1 MINFID
7 VTLKHQNSRGI
18 HNVSFNVHKGQF
30 VYLMGPTGA
39 GKSTIINSIIKS
51 VKPDSG
57 QILVNNYDVSKLS
70 ENDFDIILSDYN
82 LSCKDI
88 LANYFYCNFC
98 FNSGESFIISYD
110 GRKIILEDSTEA
122 IEFTKN
128 VLSIISNMQM
138 GSEEYDEFISTRP

>member
-1 MINFID
+1 MSQFSCSKDLLINC
-7 VTLKHQNSRGI
+7 
-18 HNVSFNVHKGQF
+18 
-30 VYLMGPTGA
+30 
-39 GKSTIINSIIKS
+39 KSGNYYQSTFYKS
-51 VKPDSG
+51 
-57 QILVNNYDVSKLS
+57 NNGFLNIQREISTKLS

-110 GRKIILEDSTEA
+110 GRKIILEDSTGA

>member
-1 MINFID
+1 MSQFSCSKDLLINCKSGNYYQSTSYKSNNGF
-7 VTLKHQNSRGI
+7 LNSQREI
-18 HNVSFNVHKGQF
+18 
-30 VYLMGPTGA
+30 
-39 GKSTIINSIIKS
+39 ST
-51 VKPDSG
+51 
-57 QILVNNYDVSKLS
+57 KLS

-88 LANYFYCNFC
+88 LANHFYCNFC

-110 GRKIILEDSTEA
+110 GRQIILEDSTEA

-128 VLSIISNMQM
+128 VLLIISNMQM

>member
-1 MINFID
+1 MSQFSCSKDLLINC
-7 VTLKHQNSRGI
+7 
-18 HNVSFNVHKGQF
+18 
-30 VYLMGPTGA
+30 
-39 GKSTIINSIIKS
+39 KSGNYYQSTFYKS
-51 VKPDSG
+51 
-57 QILVNNYDVSKLS
+57 NNGFLNIQREISTKLS

-98 FNSGESFIISYD
+98 FNSGESFLISYD
-110 GRKIILEDSTEA
+110 GRKIILEDSNEA

>member
-1 MINFID
+1 MSQFSCRKDLLINCNSGNYYQSTFYKSNNGFLNSQREIST
-7 VTLKHQNSRGI
+7 TL
-18 HNVSFNVHKGQF
+18 
-30 VYLMGPTGA
+30 T
-39 GKSTIINSIIKS
+39 
-51 VKPDSG
+51 
-57 QILVNNYDVSKLS
+57 

-88 LANYFYCNFC
+88 LANYFFCNFC
-98 FNSGESFIISYD
+98 FNSDESFIISYD
-110 GRKIILEDSTEA
+110 GRKIILDDSIKA

>member
-1 MINFID
+1 MSQFSCSKDLLINCKSGNYYQSTFYKSNNAF
-7 VTLKHQNSRGI
+7 LNSQREI
-18 HNVSFNVHKGQF
+18 
-30 VYLMGPTGA
+30 
-39 GKSTIINSIIKS
+39 ST
-51 VKPDSG
+51 
-57 QILVNNYDVSKLS
+57 KLS

-110 GRKIILEDSTEA
+110 GRKIILEDSNEA

>member
-1 MINFID
+1 MSQFSCSKDLLINCKSGNYYQSTFYKSNNGF
-7 VTLKHQNSRGI
+7 LNSQREI
-18 HNVSFNVHKGQF
+18 
-30 VYLMGPTGA
+30 
-39 GKSTIINSIIKS
+39 ST
-51 VKPDSG
+51 
-57 QILVNNYDVSKLS
+57 KLS

-98 FNSGESFIISYD
+98 FNSSESFIISYD